1 MASISEPVRRLD
13 AAPKAEGRAAYLA
26 DLRFEGMLHGRIV
39 ASACERGR
47 LRAIRYPELP
57 PGYAAVDAR
66 DIPAGGANRILM
78 IKDDWPVFADA
89 EVRFKGQTVALL
101 VGPDREVLAG
111 LVDRTA
117 VEYEEGTP
125 VRSIDDA
132 LALVGGPLHG
142 TNNLFADYTI
152 VKGDPDA
159 AFARAGEVVEERFT
173 TGAQEH
179 VYLEPQGCVAVPEW
193 GGMTLHVST
202 QCPFYVRKAVAHALG
217 WPNERVRVAVPEVGG
232 GFGGKEH
239 FPDVLATA
247 AAVAALKT
255 GRPVRLVLDRAEDM
269 RVTCKRHPSRIRFRT
284 ALGRDGAILGME
296 IDTVLDAGAYET
308 CSPVVLQ
315 RALFT
320 STGVYDIPNVRVRG
334 RAVATD
340 VVPSDAFRGF
350 GAPQAL
356 FAIEMHMDHLAR
368 SVGADPV
375 DFRRRH
381 FLRRGSTTVTN
392 GRIHEEVL
400 LDPMLDRLLA
410 ASGYRSKAVAQ
421 GVGRGIGIS
430 FGAHGCA
437 FTGSGER
444 DLIRAR
450 VGLRKR
456 ADDRVEILAAGVD
469 MGQGLATAFRKV
481 VAGALGVPLAGVS
494 YERPDTGRV
503 PDSGPTIAS
512 RSTMIVG
519 RLLEQAARELRE
531 RWRDGEEQETWRDYA
546 HPPHLAWDPGTLQG
560 DAYPVWG
567 WGVNAVE
574 VAVDPSTFEVS
585 VVKAWALYDVGVPVD
600 RLAVEGQAHG
610 GMVQA
615 LGWAGLEKL
624 ENRCG
629 AYRQATLADYAIP
642 TSLDA
647 PPIEVDFVD
656 NPYPLGPSGA
666 KGAGELVFDVAA
678 PAFVMA
684 VQQAVGAAFRDLPLT
699 PERIA
704 EALHAPIAEALP

>member
-1 MASISEPVRRLD
+1 MASISAPVQRLD
-13 AAPKAEGRAAYLA
+13 ALPKAEGRAAYLA
-26 DLRFEGMLHGRIV
+26 DLRFDGLLHARIV
-39 ASACERGR
+39 ASTCA
-47 LRAIRYPELP
+47 RARVRSIRYPDLP
-57 PGYAAVDAR
+57 RGYAAVDAR
-66 DIPAGGANRILM
+66 DIPEGGANRILM
-78 IKDDWPVFADA
+78 IRDDWPVFADA

-101 VGPDREVLAG
+101 VGPDRAVLAS
-111 LVDRTA
+111 LAAHTA
-117 VEYEEGTP
+117 VEYSETKP
-125 VRSIDDA
+125 VLSIDDS

-159 AFARAGEVVEERFT
+159 ALARAPTVVEEWFS

-179 VYLEPQGCVAVPEW
+179 VYLEPQGCVAVP
-193 GGMTLHVST
+193 GDGRVTLHVST
-202 QCPFYVRKAVAHALG
+202 QCPFYVRKAVANTLG
-217 WPNERVRVAVPEVGG
+217 WPRERVRVEVPEVGG

-239 FPDVLATA
+239 YPDVLATA
-247 AAVAALKT
+247 AAVAARKT
-255 GRPVRLVLDRAEDM
+255 GRPVRIVLDRAEDL

-284 ALGRDGAILGME
+284 ALDDRGAILGME
-296 IDTVLDAGAYET
+296 IDIVLDAGAYET

-320 STGVYDIPNVRVRG
+320 STGVYDIPNVRVHG
-334 RAVATD
+334 RAVATN

-368 SVGADPV
+368 RAGADPV
-375 DFRRRH
+375 DFRRRS
-381 FLRRGSTTVTN
+381 FIRQGSTTVTN

-400 LDPMLDRLLA
+400 LGPMLDRVLA
-410 ASGYRSKAVAQ
+410 ASGYRAKSVAQ
-421 GVGRGIGIS
+421 GIGRGIGVS
-430 FGAHGCA
+430 FAAHGCA

-456 ADDRVEILAAGVD
+456 PDDRVEILAAGVD
-469 MGQGLATAFRKV
+469 MGQGLTTAFRKV
-481 VAGALGVPLAGVS
+481 VAGALGIPLASVLAA
-494 YERPDTGRV
+494 RPDTDLV

-512 RSTMIVG
+512 RSTMVVG
-519 RLLEQAARELRE
+519 HLLELAARQLKEG
-531 RWRDGEEQETWRDYA
+531 WRDGEEQEAWQDYA
-546 HPPHLAWDPGTLQG
+546 HPSHLRWDPATLQG
-560 DAYPVWG
+560 DAYPAWG

-574 VAVDPSTFEVS
+574 VAVDRATREVS
-585 VVKAWALYDVGVPVD
+585 VVKAWAVYDVGVPVD
-600 RLAVEGQAHG
+600 LLAVEGQAHG

-624 ENRCG
+624 ENRG
-629 AYRQATLADYAIP
+629 GEYRQATLADYAIP

-647 PPIEVDFVD
+647 PPIEVDFVE
-656 NPYPLGPSGA
+656 NPYPLGPFGA
-666 KGAGELVFDVAA
+666 KGAGELVFDGAA
-678 PAFVMA
+678 AAYVMA
-684 VQQAVGAAFRDLPLT
+684 VQQAVGAEFHDLPLT

-704 EALHAPIAEALP
+704 EATP

>member
-1 MASISEPVRRLD
+1 MASIGEPVQRLD
-13 AAPKAEGRAAYLA
+13 ALPKAEGRAVYLA
-26 DLRFEGMLHGRIV
+26 DLRFDGMLHARIV
-39 ASACERGR
+39 ASACARGKVR
-47 LRAIRYPELP
+47 SIRYPDLP
-57 PGYAAVDAR
+57 PGYASVDAR
-66 DIPAGGANRILM
+66 DIPAGGLNRILM
-78 IKDDWPVFADA
+78 IKDDWPVFAES
-89 EVRFKGQTVALL
+89 EVRFKGQTIALL
-101 VGPDREVLAG
+101 VGPDRQTLAT
-111 LVDRTA
+111 LAAATH
-117 VEYEEGTP
+117 VEYEEAAP
-125 VRSIDDA
+125 VASIDDS

-142 TNNLFADYTI
+142 MDNLFADYTI
-152 VKGDPDA
+152 VKGDPGA
-159 AFARAGEVVEERFT
+159 AFARAASVAEERFT

-179 VYLEPQGCVAVPEW
+179 VYLEPQGCVAVP
-193 GGMTLHVST
+193 GDGRMTLYSST

-217 WPNERVRVAVPEVGG
+217 WPRDLVRVVVSEVGG

-239 FPDVLATA
+239 YPDVLATA

-269 RVTCKRHPSRIRFRT
+269 RVTCKRHPSRIAFRT
-284 ALGRDGAILGME
+284 ALDDRGTVIGME
-296 IDTVLDAGAYET
+296 IDILLDAGAYET

-320 STGVYDIPNVRVRG
+320 STGVYDIPSVRVRG

-356 FAIEMHMDHLAR
+356 FAVEMHMDHLAR
-368 SVGADPV
+368 RAGVDSV

-381 FLRRGSTTVTN
+381 FIRRGGTTVTN
-392 GRIHEEVL
+392 GRIREDVP
-400 LDPMLDRLLA
+400 LDPMLDRALA
-410 ASGYRSKAVAQ
+410 ASGYRAKAVPR
-421 GVGRGIGIS
+421 GIGRGIGLS
-430 FGAHGCA
+430 FAVHGCA

-456 ADDRVEILAAGVD
+456 ADGRVDILAAGVD

-481 VAGALGVPLAGVS
+481 VAASLGIPLASVR
-494 YERPDTGRV
+494 YDRPDTDLV

-519 RLLEQAARELRE
+519 HLLELASRDLKG
-531 RWRDGEEQETWRDYA
+531 RWRGGEEQEAWQDYV
-546 HPPHLAWDPGTLQG
+546 HPPHLSWDPETLQG
-560 DAYPVWG
+560 DAYPAWG

-574 VAVDPSTFEVS
+574 VAVDRATREVT
-585 VVKAWALYDVGVPVD
+585 VVKAWTVYDAGAPVD
-600 RLAVEGQAHG
+600 RLALEGQAHG

-624 ENRCG
+624 ENRG
-629 AYRQATLADYAIP
+629 GEYRQATLADYAIP

-647 PPIEVDFVD
+647 PPIEVDLVE
-656 NPYPLGPSGA
+656 NPYPLGPFGA
-666 KGAGELVFDVAA
+666 KGAGELVFDGAA
-678 PAFVMA
+678 AAFAMA
-684 VQQAVGAAFRDLPLT
+684 VQQAVDAEFSDLPLT
-699 PERIA
+699 AERVA
-704 EALHAPIAEALP
+704 EATP

>member
-1 MASISEPVRRLD
+1 MASISAPVQRLD
-13 AAPKAEGRAAYLA
+13 AVPKAEGTAAYLA
-26 DLRFEGMLHGRIV
+26 DLRFDESLLHARIV
-39 ASACERGR
+39 ASTCARGR
-47 LRAIRYPELP
+47 VRSIRYPDLP

-101 VGPDREVLAG
+101 VGPDRAVLAS
-111 LVDRTA
+111 LAARTT
-117 VEYEEGTP
+117 VEYAEAKPVVSIEE
-125 VRSIDDA
+125 S

-142 TNNLFADYTI
+142 TNNLFADYSI

-159 AFARAGEVVEERFT
+159 AFARASTVVEERFS

-179 VYLEPQGCVAVPEW
+179 VYLEPQGCVAVP
-193 GGMTLHVST
+193 GDGRMTLHVST
-202 QCPFYVRKAVAHALG
+202 QCPFYVRKAVAHAIG
-217 WPNERVRVAVPEVGG
+217 WPRERVRVEVPEVGG

-239 FPDVLATA
+239 YPDVLAAA

-255 GRPVRLVLDRAEDM
+255 GRPVRIVLDRAEDM
-269 RVTCKRHPSRIRFRT
+269 RVTCKRHPSRIAFRT
-284 ALGRDGAILGME
+284 ALDDRGAILGME

-320 STGVYDIPNVRVRG
+320 STGVYDIPAVRVRG
-334 RAVATD
+334 RAVATN

-368 SVGADPV
+368 RAGADPV
-375 DFRRRH
+375 EYRRRS
-381 FLRRGSTTVTN
+381 FLRQGSTTVTN

-400 LDPMLDRLLA
+400 LGRMLDRVLA
-410 ASGYRSKAVAQ
+410 ASGYRAGSVPQ
-421 GVGRGIGIS
+421 GIGRGIGIS
-430 FGAHGCA
+430 FAAHGCA

-456 ADDRVEILAAGVD
+456 ADDRVDILAAGVD

-481 VAGALGVPLAGVS
+481 VAGSLGIPLASVGCGRV
-494 YERPDTGRV
+494 DTDRV

-519 RLLEQAARELRE
+519 HLLELAARELE
-531 RWRDGEEQETWRDYA
+531 EHWRDGEEQEAWRDYE
-546 HPPHLAWDPGTLQG
+546 HPPHLSWDPETLQG
-560 DAYPVWG
+560 DAYPAWG

-574 VAVDPSTFEVS
+574 VAVDPATREVS
-585 VVKAWALYDVGVPVD
+585 VVKAWAVYDVGVPVD

-624 ENRCG
+624 ENRG
-629 AYRQATLADYAIP
+629 GEYRQATLADYAIP

-647 PPIEVDFVD
+647 PPIEVDFVE

-666 KGAGELVFDVAA
+666 KGAGELVFDAAA
-678 PAFVMA
+678 PAFAMA
-684 VQQAVGAAFRDLPLT
+684 VQQAVGAEFRDLPLT

-704 EALHAPIAEALP
+704 EAAP